1 MYLCNPM
8 NCSPPNSSVHG
19 DAPDKNTGEGCHA
32 LLQGLFLTQG
42 QTQVSHIAGRFFTAW
57 ATREAPPRDLQL
69 VINYPLILSYTFTID
84 VLRGPY
90 NYGKRVWES
99 KRITTRGRVAAGVI
113 EKEHIGASKV
123 LVTFYALGWVV
134 DTQLLSFTSYTPCLS
149 SFCLTA
155 YKAMANWIHKTEL
168 DKCPQSSKLPRCLAK
183 SPETHNNSVFSSLF
197 KLENSERKK
206 KKKEIS
212 ERDHCKR
219 AWYPLKDA

>member
-1 MYLCNPM
+1 MRFPWQEYW
-8 NCSPPNSSVHG
+8 
-19 DAPDKNTGEGCHA
+19 TG
-32 LLQGLFLTQG
+32 LPFP
-42 QTQVSHIAGRFFTAW
+42 S
-57 ATREAPPRDLQL
+57 PRDLPAQGSNPSLPHCRQILYCLSHQGSPTETLQL

-113 EKEHIGASKV
+113 EKEHRGASKV
-123 LVTFYALGWVV
+123 LVTFYVLGWVV

-155 YKAMANWIHKTEL
+155 YKAMANWIQKTEL
-168 DKCPQSSKLPRCLAK
+168 HKCPQSSKLPRCLAK
-183 SPETHNNSVFSSLF
+183 SPETRNNSMFSSLF

-206 KKKEIS
+206 KRKQW
-212 ERDHCKR
+212 KR
-219 AWYPLKDA
+219 PL